1 MDWKEG
7 SPALLPLVFWRSL
20 LCSAETLPTIF
31 KLLELKLCKLTRCPE
46 SRVHR
51 QGSWNDWLEVR
62 FGIPSGL
69 QILFY
74 FMMHST
80 FQGKKTRSGKDMSAV
95 SSLMQLGMQ
104 GWGGL
109 WSNPPP
115 KGGCKFSEPCLPMQ
129 QGGGRGLSSI
139 NTYVMTSVSLP

>member
-1 MDWKEG
+1 MKSVPPRWTEKRVLQLCCLL
-7 SPALLPLVFWRSL
+7 SPGDHFSPLQK
-20 LCSAETLPTIF
+20 TLPTIF
-31 KLLELKLCKLTRCPE
+31 KLLELKLYNLTRCPE
-46 SRVHR
+46 GRVHR

-74 FMMHST
+74 FIMHST
-80 FQGKKTRSGKDMSAV
+80 FQWKKTRSGKDMSAV

-109 WSNPPP
+109 RSNPPSKVAVNFLSLACP
-115 KGGCKFSEPCLPMQ
+115 CSREGGEDSAQ
-129 QGGGRGLSSI
+129 
-139 NTYVMTSVSLP
+139 